1 MIYRLFLKNMKHYPS
16 KNRFELL
23 NTIQEEFHENKKLV
37 DAEKIK
43 TETTKAQM
51 GLRHMYYYIAKNKE
65 ML

>member
-1 MIYRLFLKNMKHYPS
+1 MKHYPS